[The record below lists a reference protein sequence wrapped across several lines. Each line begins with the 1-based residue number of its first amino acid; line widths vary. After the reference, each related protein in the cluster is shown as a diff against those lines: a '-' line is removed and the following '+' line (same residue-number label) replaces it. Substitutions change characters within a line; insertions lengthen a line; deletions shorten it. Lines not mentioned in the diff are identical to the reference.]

1 MGFIRI
7 ILIMINTMEGQS
19 RIYWTNNKVL
29 SSDKFMKLTETVTIG
44 KHSEKSL
51 RLIFSDKL
59 TLMRN

>member
-29 SSDKFMKLTETVTIG
+29 SSDKFMKLTETVTIEESTA
-44 KHSEKSL
+44 KNLCASYF
-51 RLIFSDKL
+51 LI
-59 TLMRN
+59 N